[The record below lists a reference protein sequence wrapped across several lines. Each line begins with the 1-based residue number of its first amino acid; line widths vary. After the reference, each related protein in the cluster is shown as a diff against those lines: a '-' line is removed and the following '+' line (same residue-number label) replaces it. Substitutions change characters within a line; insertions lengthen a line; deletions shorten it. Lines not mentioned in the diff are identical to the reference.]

1 MWRRIASVFPRGPA
15 DFGLQVLIWGGFLLA
30 YQVARGIADRST
42 EEAFDNGRAL
52 ISAEKAVHGLIELD
66 LQQLVLD
73 HDWVVHA
80 LNWTYWLSQFAVV
93 LVALLW
99 SYFFFNDAFYGLR
112 NWLIAAN
119 LIGLIGYVAVP
130 TAPPRMFPE
139 EGFVDTLA
147 QSAALNHGTGVV
159 QLAANPYA
167 AMPSLHGADALIV
180 GIVMASLVRPVWL
193 KAVWLFWPPWVWFAV
208 MATANHFWLDIV
220 AGIAV
225 AAVAYVLLARVR
237 PWELAPPPVFAGRR
251 W

>member
-1 MWRRIASVFPRGPA
+1 MWRRIASLFPRGPA
-15 DFGLQVLIWGGFLLA
+15 DFALQVLIWGGFELL
-30 YQVARGIADRST
+30 YQVARGVADRST
-42 EEAFDNGRAL
+42 EAAFDNGRWIIDFEVRL
-52 ISAEKAVHGLIELD
+52 HSLVELD
-66 LQQLVLD
+66 LQRFVAD
-73 HDWVVHA
+73 HDWLVHA

-119 LIGLIGYVAVP
+119 LIGLVGYVLVP

-147 QSAALNHGTGVV
+147 QSS
-159 QLAANPYA
+159 A

-180 GIVMASLVRPVWL
+180 GLVMASLVRPRWL
-193 KAVWLFWPPWVWFAV
+193 KVIWLLWPPWVWFAV
-208 MATANHFWLDIV
+208 MATANHYWLDIA
-220 AGIAV
+220 AGVGV
-225 AAVAYVLLARVR
+225 AALAYLLLTRVR
-237 PWELAPPPVFAGRR
+237 PWELAPPPVLAGRR